1 MRQECAIKT
10 KVQSTAEN
18 SRPLDRIA
26 SEREIEIEMGMD
38 IKTKDRDRD
47 YRQRSS
53 ETGEAIPAR
62 PD

>member
-26 SEREIEIEMGMD
+26 SEREIEIEIEMEMD

-53 ETGEAIPAR
+53 ETGEAR